1 MAWWPQWRAW
11 RAEQWVDDRK
21 RAERWQRRNR
31 RFGRL
36 VAFSGLLLLGG
47 PAAFIGVVC
56 SGSGSQPPREL
67 IAPVPMPARDES
79 LTFLG
84 VPERVVIQ
92 QTDEYASHLAKARPS
107 TFPYLEAAQDYW
119 GSWNTAC
126 GVTTQEY
133 AFNNGQQMSLGL
145 LGAGYTADLVLKGA
159 YENTLGRLV
168 EWLATNDTPE
178 DRFAAE
184 TAREL
189 ARFEHTAPWQQ
200 FPFGAR
206 LKQLWGSTPAWGAH
220 VVRKWERRMVLTV
233 EYSAK
238 AVVASAARLVSSGPP
253 ERDVTRLQAW
263 IGGTTAPV
271 LQANGAELISTVG
284 PGSFIVTLP
293 RGDAF
298 TRSVVGLV
306 GTGARV
312 LDVAGNDEI
321 ALTAVIRQAAPAGG
335 DQPPAGRVLSS
346 DPLLTEPSAR
356 RITMRTPLGHLG
368 DTIGWL
374 REHGAVVEHLFDY

>member
-1 MAWWPQWRAW
+1 MALWPQWRQW
-11 RAEQWVDDRK
+11 RAEHWVEDRK
-21 RAERWQRRNR
+21 RAERSQRRHR
-31 RFGRL
+31 RLGRF
-36 VAFSGLLLLGG
+36 VAFTGLLLLGG

-56 SGSGSQPPREL
+56 SGNGSQPPREL

-84 VPERVVIQ
+84 VPERLVIA

-107 TFPYLEAAQDYW
+107 TFPYFDAARGYW
-119 GSWNTAC
+119 GAWDTAC

-133 AFNNGQQMSLGL
+133 AFNNGEQISLGL
-145 LGAGYTADLVLKGA
+145 LGAGHTADLVLKGA
-159 YENTLGRLV
+159 YENTLGRFV
-168 EWLATNDTPE
+168 EWIATNDTPE
-178 DRFAAE
+178 DRFAAD

-189 ARFEHTAPWQQ
+189 ARFEHGAPWQQ

-206 LKQLWGSTPAWGAH
+206 MRALWGSTPAWGPH
-220 VVRKWERRMVLTV
+220 VVRKWERRVVLTI
-233 EYSAK
+233 EYGAK
-238 AVVASAARLVSSGPP
+238 AVVASAARLVSSEPP
-253 ERDVTRLQAW
+253 ARDTTRLQAW
-263 IGGTTAPV
+263 IGGTTAAV
-271 LQANGAELISTVG
+271 LQANGAELVSTVG

-298 TRSVVGLV
+298 TRSVIGLV
-306 GTGARV
+306 GSGARV

-321 ALTAVIRQAAPAGG
+321 ALTAVVRQAAPPGG
-335 DQPPAGRVLSS
+335 DQPPAGRVLAS

-356 RITMRTPLGHLG
+356 RVTMRTPLGRLS
-368 DTIGWL
+368 DTVAWL